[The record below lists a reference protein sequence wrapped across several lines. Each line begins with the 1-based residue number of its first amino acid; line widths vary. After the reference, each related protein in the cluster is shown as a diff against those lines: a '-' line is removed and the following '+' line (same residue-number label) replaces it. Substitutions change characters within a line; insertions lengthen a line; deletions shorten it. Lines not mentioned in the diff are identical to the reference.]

1 MADWIPSKEIW
12 VSILA
17 SGQVIPESGR
27 TTRVTSQPPQR
38 PKYSMGGMP
47 TVPRGNPISMSR
59 RFIFV
64 ALYLTLT
71 AAGALW
77 YLHGSVLAAGNGS
90 GEPVLVELFTSE
102 GCSSCPPAD
111 TLLASLQSKSASGGA
126 QPLVVLSE
134 HVDYWDHD
142 GWRDPFSSAGFT
154 QRQSAYSER
163 FGLSSI
169 YTPQM
174 VVDGQF
180 EFVGSDRVSAGRAI
194 NSASAA
200 QKVHIEI
207 TSASWQADTLTAK
220 LQIAQTPAELR
231 NATLYAALA
240 DAVDI
245 SEVGGGE
252 NSGRTLKH
260 VSVVRVLQ
268 PLGQLGAA
276 ATESGNTAQLS
287 LPDHRRHGQMQLVIF
302 AQQPH
307 LGPVMGVAARAL

>member
-1 MADWIPSKEIW
+1 MTRRLLL
-12 VSILA
+12 LA
-17 SGQVIPESGR
+17 IC
-27 TTRVTSQPPQR
+27 
-38 PKYSMGGMP
+38 
-47 TVPRGNPISMSR
+47 
-59 RFIFV
+59 
-64 ALYLTLT
+64 LLLT

-111 TLLASLQSKSASGGA
+111 ALLAALQAKSAAGGA

-134 HVDYWDHD
+134 HVDYWDQD

-154 QRQSAYSER
+154 QRQSAYSEH

-180 EFVGSDRVSAGRAI
+180 EFVGSDRVAAGRAI

-200 QKVHIEI
+200 QKIHIDI
-207 TSASWQADTLTAK
+207 SDAAWHADTL
-220 LQIAQTPAELR
+220 IATVRVAPALAEAG

-240 DAVDI
+240 DAVDV
-245 SEVGGGE
+245 SQVEAGE

-260 VSVVRVLQ
+260 VSVVRLLQ
-268 PLGQLGAA
+268 PLGTLRALAAPADATSVQLM
-276 ATESGNTAQLS
+276 
-287 LPDHRRHGQMQLVIF
+287 LPNHRQHGQMLLVIF
-302 AQQPH
+302 AQQPKA
-307 LGPVMGVAARAL
+307 GAVVGVAARAV

>member
-1 MADWIPSKEIW
+1 MWRE
-12 VSILA
+12 
-17 SGQVIPESGR
+17 
-27 TTRVTSQPPQR
+27 
-38 PKYSMGGMP
+38 
-47 TVPRGNPISMSR
+47 VPFLSR
-59 RFIFV
+59 RYALP
-64 ALYLTLT
+64 ALYFALI

-77 YLHGSVLAAGNGS
+77 YLHGSVLASGNGS

-111 TLLASLQSKSASGGA
+111 ALLANLQAKSEAGSA

-134 HVDYWDHD
+134 HVDYWNHD
-142 GWRDPFSSAGFT
+142 GWRDPYSAAGFT

-180 EFVGSDRVSAGRAI
+180 EFVGSDRIAAARAI

-200 QKVHIEI
+200 KKGHIDI
-207 TSASWQADTLTAK
+207 GNAAWRGDTLTAEVH
-220 LQIAQTPAELR
+220 LGQLPPELR

-240 DAVDI
+240 DAADTSQVA
-245 SEVGGGE
+245 GGE

-268 PLGQLGAA
+268 PLGQPAALAGAGS
-276 ATESGNTAQLS
+276 TVQLT
-287 LPDHRRHGQMQLVIF
+287 LPDHGKHGQMQLVIF

-307 LGPVMGVAARAL
+307 LGPVVGVAARGV

>member
-1 MADWIPSKEIW
+1 
-12 VSILA
+12 
-17 SGQVIPESGR
+17 
-27 TTRVTSQPPQR
+27 
-38 PKYSMGGMP
+38 
-47 TVPRGNPISMSR
+47 MSR
-59 RFIFV
+59 RTIFLFLCLILTV
-64 ALYLTLT
+64 AGTT
-71 AAGALW
+71 W
-77 YLHGSVLAAGNGS
+77 YLHGSVLAAGNGT

-111 TLLASLQSKSASGGA
+111 ALLASLQAKSAAGGA

-142 GWRDPFSSAGFT
+142 GWRDPFSSAGLT

-163 FGLSSI
+163 FGLNSV

-194 NSASAA
+194 NSASTA

-207 TSASWQADTLTAK
+207 ADAGWQADTLTAK
-220 LQIAQTPAELR
+220 LHIAPAPAELR

-240 DAVDI
+240 DAVDT

-252 NSGRTLKH
+252 NSGRTLRH

-268 PLGQLGAA
+268 PLGQLD
-276 ATESGNTAQLS
+276 ATLDAGNTVQLT
-287 LPDHRRHGQMQLVIF
+287 LPEHRRHGQMQLVIF

-307 LGPVMGVAARAL
+307 LGPVVGVAARGV